1 MERVNADRLD
11 TTSVLAEI
19 ESGKVAASRALLQNQ
34 ELKEQLDEIQN
45 AYIQVVGILS
55 RKFNL

>member
-1 MERVNADRLD
+1 MAALESELERMRADRPD
-11 TTSVLAEI
+11 MHGVLSEI

-45 AYIQVVGILS
+45 AYIQVVG
-55 RKFNL
+55 